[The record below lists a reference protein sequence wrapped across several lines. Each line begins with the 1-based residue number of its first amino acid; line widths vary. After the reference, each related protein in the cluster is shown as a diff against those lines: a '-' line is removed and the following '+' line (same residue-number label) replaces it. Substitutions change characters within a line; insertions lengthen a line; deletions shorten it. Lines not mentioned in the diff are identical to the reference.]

1 MMTTEKL
8 PFIRSA
14 NMRAVLWMT
23 ITTLLFV
30 VVTGIIRFMGSNL
43 PAIEAAF
50 IRYFVG
56 LVILAPVFFK
66 LFRYKISADL
76 WRTFAFRGFIHGF
89 AVCLWFYAMARITIA
104 EVTAIGYLTPIFV
117 TIGAAYFLGETLKIR
132 RIAGVLA
139 GLAGA
144 FIILR
149 PGFQEVSSGQLAQ
162 LLAAPIFAGS
172 YLYAK
177 QLTGRASP
185 ELIIAML
192 TLFCTF
198 TLLPG
203 ALLQWQTP
211 SLQEFIL
218 LSCTAVV
225 ATLGHYTMTRALKAA
240 PISVTQP
247 VVFMQLVW
255 AAALGV
261 LMFGEPLDPY
271 VLTGGGIIVA
281 AATYISFREAKANQ

>member
-1 MMTTEKL
+1 MNPETSH
-8 PFIRSA
+8 FIQSA
-14 NMRAVLWMT
+14 NMRAVIWMT
-23 ITTLLFV
+23 VTTLLFV
-30 VVTGIIRFMGSNL
+30 VVTGIIRYLGSNL

-50 IRYFVG
+50 IRYFMG
-56 LVILAPVFFK
+56 MVILAPVFFK
-66 LFRYKISADL
+66 LFRYKISGDL

-89 AVCLWFYAMARITIA
+89 SVSLWFYAMARITIA

-132 RIAGVLA
+132 RIVGVLA

-144 FIILR
+144 LIILR
-149 PGFQEVSSGQLAQ
+149 PGFQEISVGQLAQ
-162 LLAAPIFAGS
+162 LLAAPIFGAS

-192 TLFCTF
+192 TLFCTL

-211 SLQEFIL
+211 SLLEFIL

-225 ATLGHYTMTRALKAA
+225 ATVGHYSMTRALKAA

-255 AAALGV
+255 ATALGV
-261 LMFGEPLDPY
+261 LVFGEPLDPY
-271 VLTGGGIIVA
+271 VLIGGGIIVA
-281 AATYISFREAKANQ
+281 AASYISYREAKAS